1 MQSNNQTVMNKD
13 KQIERLQKQLDEAR
27 NEAKAIRKENGL
39 LKRKLDK
46 TSKKKEA
53 TRAALTKAQEQF
65 LLTILNDIHTPDS

>member
-1 MQSNNQTVMNKD
+1 MNKD

-46 TSKKKEA
+46 TSKKEA

-65 LLTILNDIHTPDS
+65 LLTLLNDIHTPDS